1 MVHPYLSALITHTG
15 ITYPSSGLVLAQ
27 LGVVEPKSNLF
38 GSGIERV
45 GSVDQV
51 SAGLLAFLMYAGK
64 AGRDEK
70 RGKGEDV
77 PDRDRILTP
86 NRSGIRFLRVGS
98 SHDPSLY
105 ISPIPLDSRRGDV
118 HPA

>member
-1 MVHPYLSALITHTG
+1 MVQPYLSALITHTG

-27 LGVVEPKSNLF
+27 LGVVEPESNLL

-64 AGRDEK
+64 AGRY
-70 RGKGEDV
+70 GKGERGRTYPTETAYCPLTDPGSDSWGLVAPTILRYTSV
-77 PDRDRILTP
+77 PPHLFREA
-86 NRSGIRFLRVGS
+86 
-98 SHDPSLY
+98 
-105 ISPIPLDSRRGDV
+105 V

>member
-51 SAGLLAFLMYAGK
+51 SAGLSAFCFCTSK
-64 AGRDEK
+64 AG
-70 RGKGEDV
+70 GNGEGGSKAGE
-77 PDRDRILTP
+77 
-86 NRSGIRFLRVGS
+86 NREG
-98 SHDPSLY
+98 
-105 ISPIPLDSRRGDV
+105 
-118 HPA
+118 A